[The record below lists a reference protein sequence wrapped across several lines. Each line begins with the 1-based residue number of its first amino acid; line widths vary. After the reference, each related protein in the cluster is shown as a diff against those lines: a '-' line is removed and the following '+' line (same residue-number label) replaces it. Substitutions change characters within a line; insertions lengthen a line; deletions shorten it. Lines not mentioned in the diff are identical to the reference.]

1 MDQDH
6 GTVWSQ
12 GMRYARGDA
21 ADILAAEGIDD
32 LRERDAIKHAARPL
46 LRHEHLLETHAGQIG
61 ASTPR
66 LDERSLSG
74 VDGK

>member
-6 GTVWSQ
+6 ATVWSQ
-12 GMRYARGDA
+12 GTRCVRGEA
-21 ADILAAEGIDD
+21 VNILGAQVIDN
-32 LRERDAIKHAARPL
+32 LREKDEIKHAARPL

-74 VDGK
+74 VDG

>member
-6 GTVWSQ
+6 RADWSQ
-12 GMRYARGDA
+12 GMRYARGEA
-21 ADILAAEGIDD
+21 ADVLAAQIIDN
-32 LRERDAIKHAARPL
+32 LREKDEIKHAARPL